1 MGLLENQPHHMLE
14 ERRQLHELAANES
27 WFTPAGWVYVDDG
40 NLGLNFRISM
50 GTVEFDGVLVY
61 PPLFPD
67 TPAYIRPQTKGER
80 WSHHQYGGLG
90 VFCLEHGPDNWHAS
104 VTGVDLVRSLHR
116 LLFDELVGVILQE
129 PPNTPSRHKQ
139 NLGQTLRFKTNRF
152 VVTPDLLRLTGQMA
166 DGTQMP
172 IQVSIGWLDS
182 VAVAVV
188 TRFGEGENAC
198 PRDVPAEITEEHVQ
212 REGWIVCDRRLADMP
227 TITSFEA
234 LQTYLLSIDCWPWA
248 EVLDGARKVLLL
260 SAPHSR
266 PRMFTVRGGT
276 EASVWEYTAV
286 EFDDQAQRL
295 PMQAGDLADKWV
307 AVVGLGS
314 VGSKIAMSL
323 ARSGVRKFLLLDDD
337 ILGPENLVRHQL
349 TWRSVGFHKVEA
361 IARELKLI
369 SPGMTV
375 IPKSFRLAGQENPK
389 SAAELVSSL
398 SLCSLVV
405 DATANPDVF
414 VNLAAICKRHS
425 IAMVW
430 GELFPGGGG
439 GLMARSRPQKDAN
452 ALSVRNHI
460 NGCLETLPPAPD
472 KRATDYD
479 RMDDQEVI
487 IAGDAEV
494 SALAASMTQFT
505 LDALCDGERSQFPT
519 AAYLLG
525 YKKYW
530 VFKQPFETIPIDCS
544 SALMA
549 EEPAGV
555 PSAEDQ
561 AAVADFAAA
570 IQNETHV
577 ANNTPG

>member
-1 MGLLENQPHHMLE
+1 MGLLESQPHRMLG
-14 ERRQLHELAANES
+14 ERRQLDELAANES
-27 WFTPAGWVYVDDG
+27 WFAPAGWVAVDDG
-40 NLGLNFRISM
+40 NLGLNFRISL
-50 GTVEFDGVLVY
+50 GAVEFDGVLVY
-61 PPLFPD
+61 PALFPD
-67 TPAYIRPQTKGER
+67 TPAYIYPQTKGER

-90 VFCLEHGPDNWHAS
+90 VLCLEHGPDNWHAS

-116 LLFDELVGVILQE
+116 LLFDELVDVILKE
-129 PPNTPSRHKQ
+129 PPNTPSRHQ
-139 NLGQTLRFKTNRF
+139 QSLGQTLRFKTNRF

-166 DGTQMP
+166 DGTRLP

-188 TRFGEGENAC
+188 TRFGEGEDARS
-198 PRDVPAEITEEHVQ
+198 RDVPAELTEERFQ
-212 REGWIVCDRRLADMP
+212 RDGWVVCDRRLAEAP
-227 TITSFEA
+227 TIESFEA
-234 LQTYLLSIDCWPWA
+234 LQTYLMSVDCWPWA
-248 EVLDGARKVLLL
+248 EVLDGTRKVLLL
-260 SAPHSR
+260 SAPNSK
-266 PRMFTVRGGT
+266 PRMFTVRSGT
-276 EASVWEYTAV
+276 EPSVWEYSAA
-286 EFDDQAQRL
+286 EFHDQAQRL
-295 PMQAGDLADKWV
+295 PTQAGELADKWV

-314 VGSKIAMSL
+314 VGSKIAVSL

-369 SPGMTV
+369 SPAVTV

-389 SAAELVSSL
+389 SAAELISIL
-398 SLCSLVV
+398 SLCSMVV

-414 VNLAAICKRHS
+414 VSLAAICKRAN

-439 GLMARSRPQKDAN
+439 GLMARSRPGKDAD
-452 ALSVRNHI
+452 ALAVRTHI

-505 LDALCDGERSQFPT
+505 LDALCGGEQSQFPT
-519 AAYLLG
+519 AAYLMG

-544 SALMA
+544 GALAA
-549 EEPAGV
+549 EEPAGAL
-555 PSAEDQ
+555 SAEDQ

-570 IQNETHV
+570 IQNETH
-577 ANNTPG
+577 AADNSPS